1 MDNRIEIGDKLDLEK
16 IETHLSVYPGKGTD
30 IYVSQV
36 LDEGQEPDR
45 IFVAMPIKEGKVIP
59 LSVGHGFYATF
70 YTKSGLLR
78 CEVEVMGRYKKDSLL
93 LLEIE
98 QKTGLEKVQ
107 RREYFRFECRM
118 PIEYRVLGQEEREML
133 EAGNAYNADEWQL
146 DWKKAVML
154 DLSGGGLRYVSG
166 FHTEKDTMVQ
176 VRFGITIEDK
186 TEMVYA
192 YAWVLR
198 SFRNQNN
205 NTIYDHHIKFWRMDQ
220 GLREKIIRFIFH
232 EQRKNRSKQ
241 LGME

>member
-1 MDNRIEIGDKLDLEK
+1 MDSRIEIGDKLDLEK
-16 IETHLSVYPGKGTD
+16 IETRLSVYPDKEPD

-36 LDEGQEPDR
+36 LDEGQEPER

-59 LSVGHGFYATF
+59 LSVGQGFYATF

-78 CEVEVMGRYKKDSLL
+78 CEAEVMGRYKKDSLL

-118 PIEYRVLGQEEREML
+118 PIEYRILEQEEQEML
-133 EAGNAYNADEWQL
+133 EAGNAYNADEEQL

-154 DLSGGGLRYVSG
+154 DLSGGGIRYVSA
-166 FHTEKDTMVQ
+166 FQAEKNTMVQ
-176 VRFGITIEDK
+176 VRFGITMEDK
-186 TEMVYA
+186 TEVVYA

-198 SFRNQNN
+198 SLRNQNN
-205 NTIYDHHIKFWRMDQ
+205 NSVYDHHIKFWRMDQ
-220 GLREKIIRFIFH
+220 GLREKIIRYIFH
-232 EQRKNRSKQ
+232 EQRRNRSKQ
-241 LGME
+241 LGMN